1 MNSTKKHVSELTPQE
16 FQKTFPITLADVLP
30 EFADW
35 YEEEKASILSVVDAK
50 DIVRINHIG
59 SSAIPNIKAKPVVD
73 ILLELDGTANVDRIV
88 ESLKRIDFG
97 VEVSMKKENPFEYL
111 LAKGMTV
118 DGFAEKVFLLHLR
131 YAGDWDELYFRDYL
145 LDNPDIA
152 KEYSSLKEQIL
163 TDISE
168 GKMERMPNGQ
178 PNGYS
183 NAKFS
188 FVKEVSQKAKDAY
201 PGKYRVG

>member
-88 ESLKRIDFG
+88 ESLKSIDFG

>member
-30 EFADW
+30 EFAVW

-50 DIVRINHIG
+50 EIVRINHIG

-73 ILLELDGTANVDRIV
+73 ILLELDGTANVGRIV
-88 ESLKRIDFG
+88 ESLKSIDFG

-152 KEYSSLKEQIL
+152 KEYSSLKEKIL